1 MRAALPYSPSR
12 VPWRLLAAA
21 VILAAGIVTTGYLY
35 PCLSRW
41 PTPSRTAE
49 TLLVRREGHDA
60 LFLPGKAAPACRE
73 VA

>member
-1 MRAALPYSPSR
+1 MRATLPHSPSR
-12 VPWRLLAAA
+12 VPWRLLGAT

-41 PTPSRTAE
+41 PTPRETAE
-49 TLLVRREGHDA
+49 TLLVRREGNDA
-60 LFLPGKAAPACRE
+60 LFLLGQAAPACRE